1 MKCEFGK
8 YIIITIPRRIIIYY
22 FYYYFLHD
30 DVVVL
35 VLAKKYYSALEL
47 EHIQLQEQNQGVD
60 NNLKREIQ
68 FQKRLI
74 NELKGE
80 KDSM

>member
-1 MKCEFGK
+1 M
-8 YIIITIPRRIIIYY
+8 
-22 FYYYFLHD
+22 
-30 DVVVL
+30 L
-35 VLAKKYYSALEL
+35 VLAKYYNALEL
-47 EHIQLQEQNQGVD
+47 EYIQLQEQNQGVD

>member
-1 MKCEFGK
+1 M
-8 YIIITIPRRIIIYY
+8 
-22 FYYYFLHD
+22 
-30 DVVVL
+30 L

-60 NNLKREIQ
+60 NNLKRGIQ

-80 KDSM
+80 NDSM

>member
-1 MKCEFGK
+1 MNSVN
-8 YIIITIPRRIIIYY
+8 IIITIPRIIYY
-22 FYYYFLHD
+22 FYFIILHD

-60 NNLKREIQ
+60 NNLKRGIQ

-80 KDSM
+80 NDSM